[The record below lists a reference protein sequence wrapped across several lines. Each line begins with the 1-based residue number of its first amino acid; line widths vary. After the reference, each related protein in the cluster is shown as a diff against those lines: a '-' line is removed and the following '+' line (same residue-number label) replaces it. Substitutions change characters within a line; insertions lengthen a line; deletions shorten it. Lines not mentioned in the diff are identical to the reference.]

1 MNIKVDRLFEVKRY
15 LILKRMVGMV
25 LLLMASINGFAQQK
39 DLLLQLQAIA
49 SVHPATIGFAF
60 LDLQNGKTFTI
71 NGNRHMPMQSV
82 FKFHIALA
90 ILNQVDQGKLS
101 LDQKILIKKS
111 DLLSDTWSPLRDKY
125 PNGGVEIPLSEL
137 LTYMIELSDNNGCDI
152 LFRLIGGPAQVNA
165 YIHSIGIKKVN
176 IAATEEGMHHDEK
189 AQYSNWTTPVAACQ
203 LLNLFYQNKFLSKK
217 SHDFLWMIMTETT
230 RGSDKI
236 KGWLPAHTPVAHKT
250 GYSGTNE
257 AGFTAASNDIG
268 VVTLPDGKH
277 FAVAVFVTDTKEDNK
292 VINSTIAELTKACWD
307 YYNTDK

>member
-1 MNIKVDRLFEVKRY
+1 
-15 LILKRMVGMV
+15 
-25 LLLMASINGFAQQK
+25 
-39 DLLLQLQAIA
+39 
-49 SVHPATIGFAF
+49 
-60 LDLQNGKTFTI
+60 
-71 NGNRHMPMQSV
+71 MQSV

-152 LFRLIGGPAQVNA
+152 LFRLIGGPAQVNT
-165 YIHSIGIKKVN
+165 YIHSLGIKKVN
-176 IAATEEGMHHDEK
+176 IAATEEDMHHDEK

-203 LLNLFYQNKFLSKK
+203 LLNLFYQNRILSKK
-217 SHDFLWMIMTETT
+217 SRDFLWMIMTETT
-230 RGSDKI
+230 RGADKI

-277 FAVAVFVTDTKEDNK
+277 FAVAVFVSDTKEDNK

-307 YYNTDK
+307 YYTTDK